1 LLPEV
6 LEAMLP
12 YLKDTYGNP
21 QSIHDWGDPA
31 REAIDDARSK
41 VADLIGGKPEEI
53 IFTSSGTE
61 ANNMA
66 IKGLAL
72 AQQSKGKHIVMSS
85 IEHFS
90 VMHSARTLEKQGFE
104 VTLVPVDKYAL
115 VDPKEVERVLRKDTI
130 LVSIMH
136 ANAEVGTVQPIAE
149 IAKLVKEAGAVF
161 HTDAVATAGTIPLDV
176 KVLGVDSLSLAA
188 NEFYGPKGVG
198 ALWVKRGTRI
208 LPILDG
214 GVQENGRRPGTENV
228 PAIVGMG
235 MAAHMAESE
244 LAPRMKRLITLRDRL
259 ISGLLSKI
267 DHVTL
272 SGHPTRRLPGAAS
285 FLVEFIEGE
294 SMLMLMNQKGIAAS
308 SGSAC
313 TSRALK
319 ASHVLTA
326 MGIPPEQAHGSLLFS
341 FGIQNNEEDVDHVVA
356 SLPPIVETLRK
367 MSPLYDKFM
376 KGQRGG
382 NEHADLQREGDG
394 SLHESAEC
402 RGDLES

>member
-1 LLPEV
+1 MRRVYLDNTASTPLLPEV

-31 REAIDDARSK
+31 REAIDDARGK

-115 VDPKEVERVLRKDTI
+115 VDPREVERVLRKDTI

-228 PAIVGMG
+228 PAIVGM
-235 MAAHMAESE
+235 
-244 LAPRMKRLITLRDRL
+244 
-259 ISGLLSKI
+259 
-267 DHVTL
+267 VW
-272 SGHPTRRLPGAAS
+272 RRTWPNRS
-285 FLVEFIEGE
+285 WH
-294 SMLMLMNQKGIAAS
+294 
-308 SGSAC
+308 
-313 TSRALK
+313 RA
-319 ASHVLTA
+319 
-326 MGIPPEQAHGSLLFS
+326 
-341 FGIQNNEEDVDHVVA
+341 
-356 SLPPIVETLRK
+356 
-367 MSPLYDKFM
+367 
-376 KGQRGG
+376 
-382 NEHADLQREGDG
+382 
-394 SLHESAEC
+394 
-402 RGDLES
+402 

>member
-1 LLPEV
+1 MRRAYLDNTASTPVLPEV

-12 YLKDTYGNP
+12 YLKETYGNP

-31 REAIDDARSK
+31 REAIDDARSR

-61 ANNMA
+61 SNNLAM
-66 IKGLAL
+66 KGLAL
-72 AQQSKGKHIVMSS
+72 AQQSKGKHIVISS

-115 VDPKEVERVLRKDTI
+115 VDPKEVARVMRKDTI
-130 LVSIMH
+130 LVSFMH
-136 ANAEVGTVQPIAE
+136 ANAEVGTIQPIAE
-149 IAKLVKEAGAVF
+149 IAKVAKEAGAVF
-161 HTDAVATAGTIPLDV
+161 HTDAVATAGTVPLDV
-176 KVLGVDSLSLAA
+176 KVLGVDALSLAA
-188 NEFYGPKGVG
+188 NEFYGPKGAG
-198 ALWVKRGTRI
+198 ALWVKRGVRI
-208 LPILDG
+208 LPLLDG

-235 MAAHMAESE
+235 MAAHIAESE
-244 LAPRMKRLITLRDRL
+244 MAPRMNQLVTLRDRL
-259 ISGLLSKI
+259 ISGLLAKI

-326 MGIPPEQAHGSLLFS
+326 MGIPPEKAHGSLLFS
-341 FGIQNNEEDVDHVVA
+341 FGIQNKEEDVDHVVA

-367 MSPLYDKFM
+367 MSPLYDKFT
-376 KGQRGG
+376 KGKRGG
-382 NEHADLQREGDG
+382 
-394 SLHESAEC
+394 
-402 RGDLES
+402 

>member
-1 LLPEV
+1 MKRVYLDNTATTPMLTEV

-12 YLKDTYGNP
+12 YMKETYGNP

-41 VADLIGGKPEEI
+41 VADLIGGKAEEI

-72 AQQSKGKHIVMSS
+72 AQQSKGRHIVISS

-104 VTLVPVDKYAL
+104 VTLVPVDKHAL
-115 VDPKEVERVLRKDTI
+115 VDPKEVASALRRDTV
-130 LVSIMH
+130 LVSVMH
-136 ANAEVGTVQPIAE
+136 ANAEVGSIQPIAD
-149 IAKLVKEAGAVF
+149 IAKVVKETGAAF
-161 HTDAVATAGTIPLDV
+161 HTDAVATTGTIPVDV
-176 KVLGVDSLSLAA
+176 RVLGVDALSLAA
-188 NEFYGPKGVG
+188 NEFYGPKGAG
-198 ALWVKRGTRI
+198 ALWVKRGVRI
-208 LPILDG
+208 LPLLDG

-235 MAAHMAESE
+235 VAAHIAESE
-244 LAPRMKRLITLRDRL
+244 LAPRIKQITALRDRL

-267 DHVTL
+267 DRLTL

-285 FLVEFIEGE
+285 FLVQFIEGE

-341 FGIQNNEEDVDHVVA
+341 FGIQNNQEDVDHVVA

-382 NEHADLQREGDG
+382 
-394 SLHESAEC
+394 
-402 RGDLES
+402 

>member
-1 LLPEV
+1 MRRAYLDNTASTPVLPEV

-12 YLKDTYGNP
+12 YLKETYGNP

-31 REAIDDARSK
+31 REAIDDARSR

-61 ANNMA
+61 SNNLAM
-66 IKGLAL
+66 KGLAL
-72 AQQSKGKHIVMSS
+72 AQQSKGKHIVISS

-115 VDPKEVERVLRKDTI
+115 VDPKEVARVMRKDTI
-130 LVSIMH
+130 LVSFMH
-136 ANAEVGTVQPIAE
+136 ANAEVGTIQPIAE
-149 IAKLVKEAGAVF
+149 IAKVAKEAGAVF
-161 HTDAVATAGTIPLDV
+161 HTDAVATAGTVPLDV
-176 KVLGVDSLSLAA
+176 KVLGVDALSLAA
-188 NEFYGPKGVG
+188 NEFYGPKGAG
-198 ALWVKRGTRI
+198 ALWVKRGVRI
-208 LPILDG
+208 LPLLDG

-235 MAAHMAESE
+235 MAAHIAESE
-244 LAPRMKRLITLRDRL
+244 MAPRMNHLVTLRDRL
-259 ISGLLSKI
+259 ISGLLAKI

-326 MGIPPEQAHGSLLFS
+326 MGIPPEKAHGSLLFS
-341 FGIQNNEEDVDHVVA
+341 FGIQNKEEDVDHVVA

-367 MSPLYDKFM
+367 MSPLYDKFT
-376 KGQRGG
+376 KGKRGG
-382 NEHADLQREGDG
+382 
-394 SLHESAEC
+394 
-402 RGDLES
+402 

>member
-1 LLPEV
+1 MRRVYLDNTASTPVLPEV

-12 YLKDTYGNP
+12 YLKETYGNP
-21 QSIHDWGDPA
+21 QSLHDWGDPA

-41 VADLIGGKPEEI
+41 VADLIAGKPEEI

-61 ANNMA
+61 SNNLA
-66 IKGLAL
+66 VKGLAL
-72 AQQSKGKHIVMSS
+72 AQQAKGKHIVISS

-104 VTLVPVDKYAL
+104 VTQVPVDKDAL
-115 VDPKEVERVLRKDTI
+115 VDPKEVARVLRKDTI

-136 ANAEVGTVQPIAE
+136 ANAEVGTIQPIAE
-149 IAKLVKEAGAVF
+149 IAKVVKESGAVF
-161 HTDAVATAGTIPLDV
+161 HTDAVATTGTFPVDV
-176 KVLGVDSLSLAA
+176 RLLGVDALSLAA
-188 NEFYGPKGVG
+188 NEFYGPKGAG
-198 ALWVKRGTRI
+198 ALWVKKGVRI

-235 MAAHMAESE
+235 RAAHLAESN
-244 LAPRMKRLITLRDRL
+244 LASHIRQLTALRDRL

-267 DHVTL
+267 QHVTL
-272 SGHPTRRLPGAAS
+272 SGHPSRRLPGAAS

-326 MGIPPEQAHGSLLFS
+326 MGIPPERAHGSLLFS

-376 KGQRGG
+376 KGQRG
-382 NEHADLQREGDG
+382 ET
-394 SLHESAEC
+394 
-402 RGDLES
+402 

>member
-1 LLPEV
+1 MRKAYLDNTAATPLLPEV
-6 LEAMLP
+6 LEAMIP
-12 YLKDTYGNP
+12 YLKGSYGNP
-21 QSIHDWGDPA
+21 QSLHDWGDIA
-31 REAIDDARSK
+31 RDAIDEARGR
-41 VADLIGGKPEEI
+41 VADLIGGKGEEI

-61 ANNMA
+61 SNNMA
-66 IKGLAL
+66 IKGLAT
-72 AQQSKGKHIVMSS
+72 AQQSKGKHIIISS

-104 VTLVPVDKYAL
+104 VTVVPVDKYAL
-115 VDPKEVERVLRKDTI
+115 IDPREVARVLRKDTI

-136 ANAEVGTVQPIAE
+136 ANAEVGTIQPIAD
-149 IAKLVKEAGAVF
+149 IAKVVKEAGAVF
-161 HTDAVATAGTIPLDV
+161 HTDAVATAGTIPVDV
-176 KVLGVDSLSLAA
+176 RVMGVDALSLAA
-188 NEFYGPKGVG
+188 NEFYGPKGAG
-198 ALWVKRGTRI
+198 ALWVKRGVRI

-235 MAAHMAESE
+235 AAAHLAEAN
-244 LAPRMKRLITLRDRL
+244 LAPRIRQLTTLRDRL

-267 DHVTL
+267 DRITL
-272 SGHPTRRLPGAAS
+272 SGHPTRRLPGTAS

-326 MGIPPEQAHGSLLFS
+326 MGIPPERAHGSLLFS
-341 FGIQNNEEDVDHVVA
+341 FGIQNNDEDVDHVAA

-382 NEHADLQREGDG
+382 IEHADLQ
-394 SLHESAEC
+394 
-402 RGDLES
+402 

>member
-1 LLPEV
+1 MRRVYLDNTASTPVLPEV

-12 YLKDTYGNP
+12 YLKETYGNP
-21 QSIHDWGDPA
+21 QSLHDWGDPA

-41 VADLIGGKPEEI
+41 VADLIAGKPEEI

-61 ANNMA
+61 SNNLA
-66 IKGLAL
+66 VKGLAL
-72 AQQSKGKHIVMSS
+72 AQQAKGKHIVISS

-104 VTLVPVDKYAL
+104 VTQVPVDKDAL
-115 VDPKEVERVLRKDTI
+115 VDPKEVARVLRKDTI

-136 ANAEVGTVQPIAE
+136 ANAEVGTIQPIAE
-149 IAKLVKEAGAVF
+149 IAKVVKESGAVF
-161 HTDAVATAGTIPLDV
+161 HTDAVATTGTFPVDV
-176 KVLGVDSLSLAA
+176 RLLGVDALSLAA
-188 NEFYGPKGVG
+188 NEFYGPKGAG
-198 ALWVKRGTRI
+198 ALWVKKGVRI

-235 MAAHMAESE
+235 RAAHLAESN
-244 LAPRMKRLITLRDRL
+244 LAPRIRQLTALRDRL

-267 DHVTL
+267 EHVTL
-272 SGHPTRRLPGAAS
+272 SGHPSRRLPGAAS

-326 MGIPPEQAHGSLLFS
+326 MGIPPERAHGSLLFS

-376 KGQRGG
+376 KGQRG
-382 NEHADLQREGDG
+382 ET
-394 SLHESAEC
+394 
-402 RGDLES
+402 